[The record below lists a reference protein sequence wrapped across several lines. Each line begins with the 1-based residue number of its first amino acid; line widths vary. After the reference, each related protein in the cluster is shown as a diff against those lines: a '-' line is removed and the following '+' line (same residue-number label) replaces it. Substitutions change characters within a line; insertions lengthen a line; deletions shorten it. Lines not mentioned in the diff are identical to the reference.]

1 MDSVTKNNFQ
11 RLVQLADE
19 VFSYKN
25 DPEQLNVNPEVL
37 DKLHQLHPLTLSDY
51 SDENGPVVWL
61 LVIPTTMEIMHR
73 FLNKEITE
81 NELFELTPV
90 GIKYEALYLCSA
102 LVLEEYRRKGITQ
115 QLLLE
120 AIEAIKQDH
129 PLKCLFVWPFTHE
142 GDKLAEKIAQL
153 TGMPLYKRL
162 DTGFSQHQPAPA
174 VQ

>member
-1 MDSVTKNNFQ
+1 MDSVTKNNYQ

-19 VFSYKN
+19 VFAYKN

-73 FLNKEITE
+73 FLNKEISE
-81 NELFELTPV
+81 KELFELTPMNV
-90 GIKYEALYLCSA
+90 KYEALYLCSA

-115 QLLLE
+115 QLLLDTI
-120 AIEAIKQDH
+120 AAIKEDY
-129 PLKCLFVWPFTHE
+129 PLKCLFVWPFTKE

-162 DTGFSQHQPAPA
+162 DTGF
-174 VQ
+174 